1 MNYKF
6 KTKPYKHQLTA
17 LEKSW
22 NKENFAYFMEMGTG
36 KTKVLIDNLAMLYDK
51 GKIDGALIIA
61 PKGVVKT
68 WYEQELPT
76 HLPNHIENV
85 TVLWQPNITKTQR
98 EKLESLFEIETA
110 FHILI
115 MNVESLSTDKGVKF
129 ASKFINSHKT
139 LMAIDESTTIKTPT
153 AKRTKNIIDIG
164 KLAKYR
170 RIMTGSPITKNPL
183 DLYTQCEFLDPWL
196 LDFSSYYAFRNRYAE
211 MKTMHIH
218 GRSIQ
223 VVDKFQNLGELSE
236 TVKQFS
242 YRVLKEDCLDLPDKI
257 FIKRHVSLTPDQKK
271 IYEQMKKAAMAMLN
285 GKMTTT
291 MTVLTQ
297 LMRLHQ
303 ITCGHFIADDGSTQ
317 SVDSNRLNELMNILE
332 ETEGK
337 AIIWANY
344 QLSVGE
350 IIQRIIKEYG
360 PGSVVHYY
368 GKTLPEQR
376 DYAIDAFQKGKARFF
391 VGTPATGGY
400 GLTPQEDRQD
410 FIRKFQNDPKCRFL
424 IGTPQTGGYGITLT
438 QANTVIYYSNSYDLE
453 KRLQSEDRAHR
464 IGQKKPVTYVDLIA
478 EDTVDEKIVKALRDK
493 INIASE
499 VMGEELK
506 DWI

>member
-1 MNYKF
+1 MKYKF
-6 KTKPYKHQLTA
+6 KTKPYEHQMTA

-76 HLPNHIENV
+76 HLPDHIENV
-85 TVLWQPNITKTQR
+85 TVLWQSNITKTQR

-110 FHILI
+110 MHILI
-115 MNVESLSTDKGVKF
+115 MNVEGLSTDKGVKF
-129 ASKFINSHKT
+129 ASKFLNSHKT
-139 LMAIDESTTIKTPT
+139 LMAIDESTTIKTPK
-153 AKRTKNIIDIG
+153 AKRTKNIIDLG
-164 KLAKYR
+164 KHAKYR

-183 DLYTQCEFLDPWL
+183 DLYTQCEFLDPYL
-196 LDFSSYYAFRNRYAE
+196 LDFASYYAFRNRYAE
-211 MKTMHIH
+211 MKTMHVR

-223 VVDKFQNLGELSE
+223 VVDRFQNLGELSD
-236 TVKQFS
+236 KIKNFS
-242 YRVLKEDCLDLPDKI
+242 ERILKEDCLDLPPKV

-271 IYEQMKKAAMAMLN
+271 IYEQMKKAAMAVLN
-285 GKMTTT
+285 GKVTTT

-303 ITCGHFIADDGSTQ
+303 ITCGHFTADDGSIQ
-317 SVDSNRLNELMNILE
+317 AVENNRLNELMNILE
-332 ETEGK
+332 EIDGK

-350 IIQRIIKEYG
+350 IIQKIIKVFGEDSY
-360 PGSVVHYY
+360 VHYY
-368 GKTLPEQR
+368 G
-376 DYAIDAFQKGKARFF
+376 
-391 VGTPATGGY
+391 
-400 GLTPQEDRQD
+400 LTSQEDRQD
-410 FIRKFQNDPKCRFL
+410 NIRKFQNDPKCRFL
-424 IGTPQTGGYGITLT
+424 VGTPQTGGYGITLT
-438 QANTVIYYSNSYDLE
+438 QANTVIYYSNGYDLE

-464 IGQKKPVTYVDLIA
+464 IGQTKTVTYVDIIA
-478 EDTVDEKIVKALRDK
+478 EDTVDEKIVKALRNK

-506 DWI
+506 EWI

>member
-22 NKENFAYFMEMGTG
+22 NKENYAYFMEMGTG
-36 KTKVLIDNLAMLYDK
+36 KTKVLIDNIAMLYDK
-51 GKIDGALIIA
+51 GKINAALIVA

-76 HLPNHIENV
+76 HLPDHIENV
-85 TVLWQPNITKTQR
+85 TVLWQSNITKGQQ
-98 EKLESLFEIETA
+98 EKLESLYEIETA
-110 FHILI
+110 LHILV
-115 MNVESLSTDKGVKF
+115 MNVEALSTEKGVKF
-129 ASKFINSHKT
+129 ASKFINSHKAM
-139 LMAIDESTTIKTPT
+139 MAIDESTTIKTPS
-153 AKRTKNIIDIG
+153 ARRTKNIIGIG
-164 KLAKYR
+164 KHAKYR

-211 MKTMHIH
+211 MKTMHLR

-236 TVKQFS
+236 TVKGFS
-242 YRVLKEDCLDLPDKI
+242 YRVLKEDCLDLPEKV
-257 FIKRHVSLTPDQKK
+257 FIKRHVTLTPDQKK
-271 IYEQMKKAAMAMLN
+271 LYEQMKKAAMAVLN
-285 GKMTTT
+285 GKVNTTT
-291 MTVLTQ
+291 TVLTQ

-303 ITCGHFIADDGSTQ
+303 ITCGHFTADDGTSQ
-317 SVDSNRLNELMNILE
+317 AVESNRLKELMDILE
-332 ETEGK
+332 DIDGK
-337 AIIWANY
+337 VIIWANY
-344 QLSVGE
+344 QMSVGE
-350 IIQRIIKEYG
+350 IIQALIKKYG
-360 PGSVVHYY
+360 EESYVHY
-368 GKTLPEQR
+368 
-376 DYAIDAFQKGKARFF
+376 
-391 VGTPATGGY
+391 Y

-410 FIRKFQNDPKCRFL
+410 FIRRFQNDPKCRF
-424 IGTPQTGGYGITLT
+424 IVGTPQTGGYGITLT
-438 QANTVIYYSNSYDLE
+438 QANTVIYYSNGYDLE

-464 IGQKKPVTYVDLIA
+464 IGQKKTVTYIDLIA

-506 DWI
+506 EWI